1 VGAVNGLFPDLV
13 SWNGLASY
21 AGLVLLFSAYFLVLE
36 AIFLSFAHRTTTRS
50 ALSKRLSTQSEPSTQ
65 REVLTKI
72 RQRRSLS
79 ADGRYTLPMIWLNR
93 LIVQSGV
100 TWGPNGLP
108 LIFIGLSATL
118 LAVALVETGSFPA
131 ALVVGLGGGAGILLL
146 ALAYLRGK
154 RRKKFEGQLPEAVD
168 ILVRSVKAG
177 HPVSAAIRL
186 VARELPDP
194 IGTEFGIAAD
204 ELTYGLDLETAMN
217 NMGSRVGQ
225 QDLTLVIVAIGIQA
239 RTGGNLAEILSSMST
254 VVRERLKMRL
264 KAKALS
270 AEGRFSAVILSIL
283 PFALFGL
290 LWVIAPTFYGEIW
303 GHPLVK
309 PILFASVLWMILG
322 NLVMFR
328 MVKFEI

>member
-1 VGAVNGLFPDLV
+1 MNGLFPSLEN
-13 SWNGLASY
+13 WNGLAAY

-36 AIFLSFAHRTTTRS
+36 AIFLSFARRTTTRS
-50 ALSKRLSTQSEPSTQ
+50 ALSKRLSPSEPQPQ

-79 ADGRYTLPMIWLNR
+79 ADGGYTLPLIWLNR

-100 TWGPNGLP
+100 SWGAAGLP
-108 LIFIGLSATL
+108 VIFMGLS
-118 LAVALVETGSFPA
+118 VALLLITLIITRSFPI
-131 ALVVGLGGGAGILLL
+131 ALGFGLGGGAGILLL
-146 ALAYLRGK
+146 VLAYLREK
-154 RRKKFEGQLPEAVD
+154 RRKKFEHQLPEAVD
-168 ILVRSVKAG
+168 ILVRGLKAG

-194 IGTEFGIAAD
+194 IGTEFGIVAD

-217 NMGSRVGQ
+217 NMGTRVGQ

-239 RTGGNLAEILSSMST
+239 RTGGNLAEILGSMSK

-264 KAKALS
+264 KVKALS
-270 AEGRFSAVILSIL
+270 AEGRFSAIVLSIL
-283 PFALFGL
+283 PFALFTL
-290 LWVIAPTFYGEIW
+290 LLFIAPSFYGEIW
-303 GHPLVK
+303 GNPLVK
-309 PILFASVLWMILG
+309 PILVSSALWMGLG
-322 NLVMFR
+322 NFVMFR